1 VMICV
6 HGSLD
11 PVKDASPVCKRLN
24 LLLGCVRLFN
34 APADVVP
41 LLGASRGHPMSPVRP
56 PTREELLPTCRTGLS
71 SSLQRSPAKGAVILK
86 NGMSFTVVTS
96 A

>member
-1 VMICV
+1 MMICV

-11 PVKDASPVCKRLN
+11 PVKDASPVCMRDEKALV
-24 LLLGCVRLFN
+24 LGCVRLFS

-56 PTREELLPTCRTGLS
+56 LTREELLPT
-71 SSLQRSPAKGAVILK
+71 
-86 NGMSFTVVTS
+86 
-96 A
+96 